1 MARQCVYCSRPGA
14 LSRDHVWP
22 ECFLERF
29 GVTVAK
35 FSVKARRV
43 HGADYVVRDVC
54 PTCNSGPLSVL
65 DTYFCAMYDD
75 YFHILSD
82 LGSTVVLHYD
92 FDLLARAL
100 LRIAFNSARG
110 AGSETAQL
118 AAVAGY
124 LIGTAPRPAQLAVFA
139 ELVAPTFVDDGQG
152 GRRKVFPNMFR
163 SATTQLLTPKGPQI
177 LTRIVAINSFF
188 FHIVLPRESMTVE
201 EFEVAAGELG
211 AAIQGVVRL
220 RPESSDLILK
230 TSPQEGLPS
239 FLPHLEAFRNQY
251 EKFFAKQKRDR
262 ANKRL

>member
-1 MARQCVYCSRPGA
+1 MKPPCCPHRKHANSWPRCDSRRRPCLEVAVARQCVYCSRPGA

-110 AGSETAQL
+110 AGSET
-118 AAVAGY
+118 
-124 LIGTAPRPAQLAVFA
+124 
-139 ELVAPTFVDDGQG
+139 
-152 GRRKVFPNMFR
+152 
-163 SATTQLLTPKGPQI
+163 
-177 LTRIVAINSFF
+177 
-188 FHIVLPRESMTVE
+188 
-201 EFEVAAGELG
+201 
-211 AAIQGVVRL
+211 
-220 RPESSDLILK
+220 
-230 TSPQEGLPS
+230 
-239 FLPHLEAFRNQY
+239 
-251 EKFFAKQKRDR
+251 
-262 ANKRL
+262 